1 MNVNELAASAIRAVH
16 EINFILRN
24 FDANGLNAVS
34 ELDQVCSHCA
44 YLAEL
49 ELKLELRGGNQ
60 GRSEVAGMI
69 AVLRIACE
77 TMARDAYVFG

>member
-1 MNVNELAASAIRAVH
+1 MNVDELAASAIRAVH

-49 ELKLELRGGNQ
+49 ELELRGGNQ